1 MKLNSIL
8 KKFTI
13 MEILAVKKNWD
24 IIHKF
29 RSFKAADKW
38 NVTSDFYMMVYRENT
53 TKPFYA
59 YFQKQRS

>member
-1 MKLNSIL
+1 
-8 KKFTI
+8 

-59 YFQKQRS
+59 YFQKQHS